1 LTTTPGPGHAYRSA
15 PRAGNASGAVAVIG
29 GGYAGFAAAVTLAA
43 ARRRVVVFEAARTL
57 GGRARRVDACG
68 TPVDNGAHILLGAYR
83 QTLALLRDVHGHG
96 AEHELLERRR
106 LVLEQPGVFR
116 LRTPGLP
123 APWHLAAGLLTMR
136 GVSRGDRVRT
146 VGFVRQLQRSGFAC
160 SPQLTV
166 AALLDGQP
174 AATVAMLWEP
184 LCLAALNTPIATA
197 SAQIFLN
204 VLRLSFAGDA
214 RDSDLLL
221 PRVDLSTLFPDAAAA
236 FVTDRAGDIRVGAT
250 VAAISSD
257 DAGVAITADYAAERF
272 AAAVVAVGPHQL
284 ARLFAPTSIT
294 DAAARALSLI
304 REFAYE
310 PITTVYLQYPRSL
323 GPGLPML
330 KLDGAPGQW
339 VFDRGALDGPAGL
352 ASVVISTEGAQARIA
367 HDVLAH
373 AVDLQLRR
381 VWPQLPAP
389 QWTQVIAERRATYA
403 CTAALQRPA
412 VAALGP
418 HLYLA
423 GDYTDPELPATLE
436 AATRSGVA
444 AARLLLAAQP

>member
-1 LTTTPGPGHAYRSA
+1 LSTTSLPGRALGSA
-15 PRAGNASGAVAVIG
+15 QRDGTSSGAVAVIG

-43 ARRRVVVFEAARTL
+43 ARRRVVLFEAARTL

-83 QTLALLRDVHGHG
+83 QTLSLLRDVHGHG

-136 GVSRGDRVRT
+136 GVSRGDRLRT
-146 VGFVRQLQRSGFAC
+146 VGFVRHLQRSGFTCA
-160 SPQLTV
+160 PQLTV
-166 AALLDGQP
+166 AALLEDQP
-174 AATVAMLWEP
+174 ASTVAMLWEP
-184 LCLAALNTPIATA
+184 LCLAALNTPIGTA

-204 VLRLSFAGDA
+204 VLRLSFSGNA

-236 FVTDRAGDIRVGAT
+236 FVTDRAGDVRMGAT

-257 DAGVAITADYAAERF
+257 EAGVAITTGYAPERF
-272 AAAVVAVGPHQL
+272 TAAVVAVGPHQL
-284 ARLFAPTSIT
+284 ARLFAPPSIT

-304 REFAYE
+304 SEFAYE
-310 PITTVYLQYPRSL
+310 PITSVYLKYPRSL
-323 GPGLPML
+323 GLALPMM

-352 ASVVISTEGAQARIA
+352 ASVVISTESAHPRIA
-367 HDVLAH
+367 HAVLAQ
-373 AVDLQLRR
+373 AVDVQLRR

-389 QWTQVIAERRATYA
+389 EWTQVIAERRATYA
-403 CTAALQRPA
+403 CTAGLQRPE
-412 VAALGP
+412 VSALGP
-418 HLYLA
+418 RLYLA
-423 GDYTDPELPATLE
+423 GDYTDAELPATLE

-444 AARLLLAAQP
+444 AARMLLAAHT